1 MLMVGITGR
10 AGRWMNRD
18 WVDDFGV
25 VVVVVVVGFGFA
37 EFTIGPP
44 RGAVAAALFRPIT
57 RFESKAGR

>member
-1 MLMVGITGR
+1 
-10 AGRWMNRD
+10 MNRD